1 MTSGWWLMFGI
12 SAGVHVAGL
21 LATPT
26 DAPARMRIE
35 PPPPEVSVQLEPPP
49 APPVPTNTPEVTPE
63 SEPEPDAK
71 PPAADPPKDTPQRP
85 APTRT
90 EPAQAGR
97 TLTAPA
103 DGPADPV
110 DFTVPQGA
118 ADAKYS
124 GGTTTSQGKGTA
136 PGTREVGTATA
147 PGPSGPP
154 ASAKQDLSKRAA
166 PSSGSWSCSRL
177 FPADATVNVASVT
190 IVVLVSAEGRP
201 TAVQVVSDPGGGFA
215 SAAKS
220 CAMGQ
225 SYRPG
230 LDSEGRA
237 TATQTAPFAVRFT
250 R

>member
-1 MTSGWWLMFGI
+1 
-12 SAGVHVAGL
+12 
-21 LATPT
+21 
-26 DAPARMRIE
+26 
-35 PPPPEVSVQLEPPP
+35 
-49 APPVPTNTPEVTPE
+49 
-63 SEPEPDAK
+63 
-71 PPAADPPKDTPQRP
+71 
-85 APTRT
+85 
-90 EPAQAGR
+90 
-97 TLTAPA
+97 
-103 DGPADPV
+103 V

-154 ASAKQDLSKRAA
+154 ASPKQDLSKRAA

-201 TAVQVVSDPGGGFA
+201 SAVQVDPGGGFA
-215 SAAKS
+215 AAAKA

-230 LDSEGRA
+230 LDSDGRP
-237 TATQTAPFAVRFT
+237 TATQTSPFAVRFT

>member
-1 MTSGWWLMFGI
+1 VTSGWWLMFGV

-26 DAPARMRIE
+26 DAPARPRVDA
-35 PPPPEVSVQLEPPP
+35 PPPEVSVELAPPP
-49 APPVPTNTPEVTPE
+49 PPVPTNEPEVEPAVD
-63 SEPEPDAK
+63 PEPDTK
-71 PPAADPPKDTPQRP
+71 RPPIDTPQATPPRATP
-85 APTRT
+85 ART

-97 TLTAPA
+97 TLTAPS
-103 DGPADPV
+103 DGPSDPV

-118 ADAKYS
+118 ADATYS
-124 GGTTTSQGKGTA
+124 GGTTTSGGKGTN
-136 PGTREVGTATA
+136 PGTREPGTDA

-154 ASAKQDLSKRAA
+154 VAAKPDLSKRAA

-177 FPADATVNVASVT
+177 FPPDATVNVASVT
-190 IVVLVSAEGRP
+190 IVVLVSAEGRA
-201 TAVQVVSDPGGGFA
+201 TSVQVVSDPGGGFG
-215 SAAKS
+215 SAAKT

-225 SYRPG
+225 TYKPG
-230 LDSEGRA
+230 LDREGRP